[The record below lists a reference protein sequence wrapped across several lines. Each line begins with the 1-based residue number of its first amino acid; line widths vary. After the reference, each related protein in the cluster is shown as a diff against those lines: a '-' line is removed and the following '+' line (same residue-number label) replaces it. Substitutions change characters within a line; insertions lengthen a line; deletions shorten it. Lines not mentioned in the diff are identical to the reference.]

1 MYISVRLLYRLG
13 LRLSANAVKCR
24 RAHVGW
30 LVLQPDNLKPHVL
43 WAFLKREDGSDIL
56 PKLYGA
62 KVVECKGPQ
71 GMLIIGTDIQPKG
84 RKTVYEYE
92 QAWWCEAPPRPE
104 PFADAVERRRRA
116 VEAHAAFEQYLAD
129 L

>member
-1 MYISVRLLYRLG
+1 M
-13 LRLSANAVKCR
+13 
-24 RAHVGW
+24 
-30 LVLQPDNLKPHVL
+30 
-43 WAFLKREDGSDIL
+43 
-56 PKLYGA
+56 
-62 KVVECKGPQ
+62 ECKGPQ

-92 QAWWCEAPPRPE
+92 QAWWCKAPPRPE

-116 VEAHAAFEQYLAD
+116 VEAQDAFEQYLAN

>member
-1 MYISVRLLYRLG
+1 MFISVRPLYRRG
-13 LRLSANAVKCR
+13 LRLSASEVKCR
-24 RAHVGW
+24 RALVGW

-43 WAFLKREDGSDIL
+43 WAHLKAEDGHDIL
-56 PKLYGA
+56 SKLYRA
-62 KVVECKGPQ
+62 KVVECRGPD
-71 GMLIIGTDIQPKG
+71 GMLITGIDIQAKG

-92 QAWWCEAPPRPE
+92 QAWWCEAPPRQE

-116 VEAHAAFEQYLAD
+116 VEANAAFEQYLAD